1 MASNFDPFTQNITVH
16 YVDGSPFQVPVDKV
30 DWWNQYCVRICINY
44 SCQLGASI
52 VLLVVL
58 LLLTKPEKRVSA
70 VFWLNS
76 LALLSNIIR
85 LFCEIIF
92 FTSAFVRFYP
102 WLTHDYS
109 RVPRS
114 AYATSIAGVIF
125 VFFVVIFMESSL
137 VLQVQVVCANL
148 RRRYRRLL
156 LVVSILMAMAPI
168 GFRFTLTVLNAMNIM
183 NVKVLGPWLE
193 NTTNVIV
200 TVSICFFCIIFVV
213 KLGFAIKM
221 RRRLGVRDFGPM
233 KAIFVMG
240 CQTMV
245 VPGKFS
251 FPLSLQSNSH

>member
-1 MASNFDPFTQNITVH
+1 
-16 YVDGSPFQVPVDKV
+16 
-30 DWWNQYCVRICINY
+30 
-44 SCQLGASI
+44 
-52 VLLVVL
+52 
-58 LLLTKPEKRVSA
+58 
-70 VFWLNS
+70 
-76 LALLSNIIR
+76 
-85 LFCEIIF
+85 
-92 FTSAFVRFYP
+92 
-102 WLTHDYS
+102 
-109 RVPRS
+109 
-114 AYATSIAGVIF
+114 
-125 VFFVVIFMESSL
+125 MESSL